1 MAKDVRIIPADGT
14 LTFYNTAGT
23 GSGLISVDGNN
34 LVFSNPTGDVLF
46 GDTDSDVYIGDG
58 VNSVDIVFEQNGS
71 IRAEDGSSAVITL
84 GSPGTT
90 LQLTGSVLY
99 NGVPSVGVVAPTVV
113 TKDGSNIVRINLSDN
128 RNFIVSA
135 SGGYSFDVTV
145 PAKTIGQAGSIIIKN
160 TATTT
165 PAANLPS
172 NLKTPG
178 GRSIAWQTD
187 AGDVAVLSY
196 LVVDTGT
203 VIVNYI
209 GDFG

>member
-58 VNSVDIVFEQNGS
+58 VSNVDIVFEQNGS
-71 IRAEDGSSAVITL
+71 IRGEDGSSVTLTL
-84 GSPGTT
+84 GSPDTT
-90 LQLTGSVLY
+90 LELTGSITH
-99 NGVPSVGVVAPTVV
+99 NGIPAIGIQEPTTV
-113 TKDGSNIVRINLSDN
+113 TKDGSNIVRLNLTDN
-128 RNFIVSA
+128 INFIVSA
-135 SGGYSFDVTV
+135 SGGYTFDVTV
-145 PAKTIGQAGSIIIKN
+145 ANKNVGQSGNIIIKN
-160 TATTT
+160 TSTTT
-165 PAANLPS
+165 PGALPS

-178 GRSIAWQTD
+178 GRDIAWQTD
-187 AGDVAVLSY
+187 NGDTSIISYIVVNPTTVL
-196 LVVDTGT
+196 
-203 VIVNYI
+203 INYI

>member
-58 VNSVDIVFEQNGS
+58 VSNVDIVFEQNGS
-71 IRAEDGSSAVITL
+71 IRGEDGSSVTLTL
-84 GSPGTT
+84 GSPDTT
-90 LQLTGSVLY
+90 LELTGSITH
-99 NGVPSVGVVAPTVV
+99 NGIPAIGIQEPTTV
-113 TKDGSNIVRINLSDN
+113 TKDGSNIVRLNLTDN
-128 RNFIVSA
+128 INFIVSA
-135 SGGYSFDVTV
+135 SGGYTFDVTV
-145 PAKTIGQAGSIIIKN
+145 ANKNVGQSGNIIIKN
-160 TATTT
+160 TSTTT
-165 PAANLPS
+165 PGVLPS

-178 GRSIAWQTD
+178 GRDIAWQTD
-187 AGDVAVLSY
+187 NGDTSIISYIVVNPTTVL
-196 LVVDTGT
+196 
-203 VIVNYI
+203 INYI

>member
-1 MAKDVRIIPADGT
+1 MAKDVRIIPADGNIV
-14 LTFYNTAGT
+14 FYNSAGT
-23 GSGLISVDGNN
+23 GSGKLELSGDD
-34 LVFSNPTGDVLF
+34 LVFSNAVGDVLF

-71 IRAEDGSSAVITL
+71 IRAEDGSGAVITL

-90 LQLTGSVLY
+90 LELTGSVLY
-99 NGVPSVGVVAPTVV
+99 NGVPSIGVVQPTVV
-113 TKDGSNIVRINLSDN
+113 SKDGSNIVRIDLSTN
-128 RNFIVSA
+128 TNFVVSA
-135 SGGYSFDVTV
+135 SGTYSFAVTV
-145 PAKTIGQAGSIIIKN
+145 PSKSVGQAGSIVIKN
-160 TATTT
+160 IATTS
-165 PAANLPS
+165 PAAALPS

-178 GRSIAWQTD
+178 GRNIAWQTD

-196 LVVDTGT
+196 LVVDANT